1 MVRPDAIVIIQDI
14 TANLLPG
21 LVLAYVTIRRHPFCF
36 QTAEDAF
43 HRTVIPAV
51 SPSADTLLYP
61 VTPEKL
67 LIFQSCILTS
77 LVAMEHDDHQIA
89 PAISCPEIRNI
100 SAPYPVWLRYSELT
114 LEQIRQTRMLLTG
127 IFVLMFSGLTT
138 AQVQVFHQPSG
149 TITAHRDAVLG
160 QHFSQRARACRAPA
174 LVPCPAY
181 FAAQPDASRINRIAS
196 FSPVPVTA
204 AVYSQ
209 CGTEA
214 DN

>member
-1 MVRPDAIVIIQDI
+1 MIKTDTGII
-14 TANLLPG
+14 T
-21 LVLAYVTIRRHPFCF
+21 
-36 QTAEDAF
+36 
-43 HRTVIPAV
+43 
-51 SPSADTLLYP
+51 
-61 VTPEKL
+61 
-67 LIFQSCILTS
+67 
-77 LVAMEHDDHQIA
+77 VAMEHDDHQIA
-89 PAISCPEIRNI
+89 PAISCPDIRNI

-196 FSPVPVTA
+196 FSPVPVTT
-204 AVYSQ
+204 AVYFQSR
-209 CGTEA
+209 TEA

>member
-1 MVRPDAIVIIQDI
+1 M
-14 TANLLPG
+14 
-21 LVLAYVTIRRHPFCF
+21 
-36 QTAEDAF
+36 
-43 HRTVIPAV
+43 PALN
-51 SPSADTLLYP
+51 SGHT
-61 VTPEKL
+61 
-67 LIFQSCILTS
+67 
-77 LVAMEHDDHQIA
+77 
-89 PAISCPEIRNI
+89 IRNI
-100 SAPYPVWLRYSELT
+100 SAPSPIWLGHSELA
-114 LEQIRQTRMLLTG
+114 LKQIRQAGMFLTS

-196 FSPVPVTA
+196 FSPVPVTT
-204 AVYSQ
+204 AVYFQSR
-209 CGTEA
+209 TEA